1 MRCIFMRA
9 DVLERVLG
17 RETLALLIPLFDLI
31 DTGMDIV
38 VERDI
43 VAIYQLGITV
53 FDIETVV
60 FGIVVA

>member
-17 RETLALLIPLFDLI
+17 REALALLIPLFDLI
-31 DTGMDIV
+31 DTGVDIV

-43 VAIYQLGITV
+43 VAIHQSLDSV
-53 FDIETVV
+53 Q
-60 FGIVVA
+60 